1 MEKSASVPRVQRI
14 EADIELEAPD
24 DCYASVLLRLI
35 DAEDDDRYF
44 TWWAV
49 VGRSDSDM
57 SRMSYSHTIGAVT
70 IRIDLPEGKPLS
82 ASSLEPDLAAFL
94 KSAGVVTSSPPI
106 IRP

>member
-1 MEKSASVPRVQRI
+1 MEKSASVPRVQHI
-14 EADIELEAPD
+14 EADIDLEVPD

-70 IRIDLPEGKPLS
+70 IRFDLPEGIPLS
-82 ASSLEPDLAAFL
+82 ADSLQPYL
-94 KSAGVVTSSPPI
+94 KTFVERSGVEGSEPPI